1 MKLTRSNQAEVQTER
16 GFVTTLLAKIEFD
29 STDLTERLVEHPN
42 LYGTEEFVKMV
53 VTTDISE
60 GSIGSTLTIIRKEKD
75 SEGNER
81 AQHYTYPVFVDDS
94 GAIHVNQELCLE
106 DTALALFVP
115 FMSEWLMELV
125 ELAKENLAKSLSEST
140 SLSKSESV
148 SNSLSVSHS
157 ESLSQSVSESLSL
170 VDSQS
175 TSFSTMTSNSLVDYS
190 NQLNQSLSTHQASV
204 STSVSES
211 LSALESE
218 AYHSTS
224 VSLSELASLETSLH
238 QDSLSA
244 VSSLVDSQY
253 QSIESLALKL
263 EPIRLSY
270 ELGELDTGDL
280 VEGLGQ
286 DVDLEDLQD
295 EITDVIES
303 GGTSLDYSSEATEI
317 LTEITFERSQDWSNE
332 IELTSTS
339 SVSQQ
344 NRKKPK
350 KRGLFKRLFSH
361 KDRQYEELV
370 KSVVQ
375 DQLTAAQKKAESNS
389 VEEIHLANGSI
400 KVKLPNK

>member
-1 MKLTRSNQAEVQTER
+1 MKIIRSNQAEVQTEQ
-16 GFVTTLLAKIEFD
+16 GFVTTLLAKVEFD

-42 LYGTEEFVKMV
+42 LYGTEDFVKVV
-53 VTTDISE
+53 VTTDVSE
-60 GSIGSTLTIIRKEKD
+60 GSVGSTLTIIRKEKD
-75 SEGNER
+75 SEGIER
-81 AQHYTYPVFVDDS
+81 AQHYTYPVFVDDT
-94 GAIHVNQELCLE
+94 GAIHINQELCLE
-106 DTALALFVP
+106 DTALVLFIP
-115 FMSEWLMELV
+115 FMSEWLIELV
-125 ELAKENLAKSLSEST
+125 ALAKENLAKSLSEST
-140 SLSKSESV
+140 SLSESESI

-157 ESLSQSVSESLSL
+157 ESLSQSISESLSA

-190 NQLNQSLSTHQASV
+190 NQLEQSLSTHQASV

-211 LSALESE
+211 LSALECE

-224 VSLSELASLETSLH
+224 VSLSELADQELH
-238 QDSLSA
+238 SHSESLSA

-303 GGTSLDYSSEATEI
+303 GGTSLDYASEATEV

-332 IELTSTS
+332 VVPTSNA
-339 SVSQQ
+339 VSPQTQ
-344 NRKKPK
+344 EKPK
-350 KRGLFKRLFSH
+350 KRGFFKRLFSR
-361 KDRQYEELV
+361 KDKQYEDLV

-375 DQLTAAQKKAESNS
+375 DQLTAAQKKAESVS
-389 VEEIHLANGSI
+389 VDEVHLANGSI
-400 KVKLPNK
+400 KIDLPNK

>member
-1 MKLTRSNQAEVQTER
+1 MKLTRSNQAEVQTEQ
-16 GFVTTLLAKIEFD
+16 GFVTTLLAKVEFE

-42 LYGTEEFVKMV
+42 LYGTEEFVKVV
-53 VTTDISE
+53 VTTDVSE
-60 GSIGSTLTIIRKEKD
+60 GSVGSTLTIIRKEKD
-75 SEGNER
+75 SEGIER
-81 AQHYTYPVFVDDS
+81 AQHYTYPVFVDEM
-94 GAIHVNQELCLE
+94 GAIHINQELCLE
-106 DTALALFVP
+106 DTALVLFVP
-115 FMSEWLMELV
+115 FMSEWLIELV
-125 ELAKENLAKSLSEST
+125 ALAKENLAKSLSEST
-140 SLSKSESV
+140 SLSESESI

-157 ESLSQSVSESLSL
+157 ESLSQSVSESLSA

-190 NQLNQSLSTHQASV
+190 NQLEQSLSTHQASV

-224 VSLSELASLETSLH
+224 VSLSELADQELH
-238 QDSLSA
+238 SHSESLSA

-295 EITDVIES
+295 EITDVIEY
-303 GGTSLDYSSEATEI
+303 GGTSLDYTSEATEV
-317 LTEITFERSQDWSNE
+317 LTELSFERSQEWSNE
-332 IELTSTS
+332 VAPTSNAVPPQT
-339 SVSQQ
+339 QE
-344 NRKKPK
+344 KPK
-350 KRGLFKRLFSH
+350 KRGFFKRLFSR
-361 KDRQYEELV
+361 KDKQYEELV

-375 DQLTAAQKKAESNS
+375 DQLTAAQKKAESVS
-389 VEEIHLANGSI
+389 VDEVHLANGSI
-400 KVKLPNK
+400 KIDLPNK